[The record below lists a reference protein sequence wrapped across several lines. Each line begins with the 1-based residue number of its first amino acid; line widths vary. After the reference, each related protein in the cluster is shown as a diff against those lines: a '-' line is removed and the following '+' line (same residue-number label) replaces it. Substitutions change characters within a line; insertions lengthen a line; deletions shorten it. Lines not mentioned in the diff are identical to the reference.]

1 MVTLAIKISESG
13 WFKKSII
20 FVIVFAGLIIGL
32 ETYPSIISS
41 YGNWLYVIDV
51 LILCIFISEIIIKI
65 IAKGKNPL
73 QYFSDGW
80 NVFDFLVVVVCFLP
94 VGGTY
99 IAVFRLV
106 RILRVLRLI
115 TAIPKLQLLVNA
127 LLKSIPSMSYV
138 GILLLLHFYIYAVV
152 GTFLFGK
159 NDLLHFGNLQTSF
172 FTLFK
177 VVTLEGWIQ
186 IMNLQIYGSETI
198 TPYPTGNTVI
208 APIYFIS
215 FIIFGTMI
223 MLNLFIGVIINSM
236 DEIRKEAEEEELLIH
251 NKAMEGTDF
260 NNEIS
265 LMEKQIKS
273 LNDNFN
279 VLKVKLAKEN
289 INHRS

>member
-1 MVTLAIKISESG
+1 MEAIARSISESS
-13 WFKKSII
+13 WFKKIII

-32 ETYPSIISS
+32 ETYPSIMSS
-41 YGNWLYVIDV
+41 YGDWLYVVDV
-51 LILCIFISEIIIKI
+51 LILCIFIAEIIIKI

-94 VGGTY
+94 VGGSY

-106 RILRVLRLI
+106 RILRVLRLV
-115 TAIPKLQLLVNA
+115 TSVPKLQLLVNA

-159 NDLLHFGNLQTSF
+159 NDPLHFSNLQTSF

-198 TPYPTGNTVI
+198 TPDPIGNTII
-208 APIYFIS
+208 APVYFIS

-236 DEIRKEAEEEELLIH
+236 DEIRKEAEEKELATQNNVL
-251 NKAMEGTDF
+251 KETGF
-260 NNEIS
+260 NDELN
-265 LMEKQIKS
+265 LMEKQIKN

-279 VLKVKLAKEN
+279 ILRAKLSKEKM
-289 INHRS
+289 